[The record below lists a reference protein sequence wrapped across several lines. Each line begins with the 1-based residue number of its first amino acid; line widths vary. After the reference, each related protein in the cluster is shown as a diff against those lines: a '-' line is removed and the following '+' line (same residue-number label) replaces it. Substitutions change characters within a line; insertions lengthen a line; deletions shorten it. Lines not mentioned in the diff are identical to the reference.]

1 MANISVLLCLIIT
14 ILVASGFA
22 NGSGYQPKEKVGVYE
37 LKKGDLSVKFTNWGA
52 TIISLILPDKN
63 GLFLVSVNYEF
74 WFYLKIVTFLY

>member
-63 GLFLVSVNYEF
+63 GLFLVLDLLVSYEF
-74 WFYLKIVTFLY
+74 WFYLKI

>member
-63 GLFLVSVNYEF
+63 GLFLVSVSYEF
-74 WFYLKIVTFLY
+74 WFYLKI